1 MILGQL
7 MIGARSTTYAALGLM
22 ADFEYIWGQ
31 LAISVTRRL
40 GKAGLRGPDF
50 ARHWRA
56 SFKRRNATRRELR
69 CSENWVGLRESR
81 RCWELSEEMK
91 RAPQMKCAK
100 EMASLVDCTE
110 KEINAVVG
118 SRAEGNCNSDFIRKF
133 KGGVYLRIAKSRII
147 SLFYRIN
154 HKFIQLSFGP

>member
-1 MILGQL
+1 
-7 MIGARSTTYAALGLM
+7 
-22 ADFEYIWGQ
+22 
-31 LAISVTRRL
+31 
-40 GKAGLRGPDF
+40 
-50 ARHWRA
+50 
-56 SFKRRNATRRELR
+56 
-69 CSENWVGLRESR
+69 
-81 RCWELSEEMK
+81 
-91 RAPQMKCAK
+91 MKCAK

-118 SRAEGNCNSDFIRKF
+118 SRSDGNCNSDLIRKF

>member
-1 MILGQL
+1 MLDIDQL
-7 MIGARSTTYAALGLM
+7 LSN
-22 ADFEYIWGQ
+22 EE
-31 LAISVTRRL
+31 
-40 GKAGLRGPDF
+40 
-50 ARHWRA
+50 
-56 SFKRRNATRRELR
+56 TRRELR

-81 RCWELSEEMK
+81 RCWEFAEEMK
-91 RAPQMKCAK
+91 RAAQMKCAK

-118 SRAEGNCNSDFIRKF
+118 SRSDGNCNSDLIRKF
-133 KGGVYLRIAKSRII
+133 KGGVYLKIAKSRII